1 VKIEFDP
8 AKDAIN
14 RRKHGLSLADAAW
27 FAIDAAAVVP
37 DERFAYGENRF
48 RAYGLIGTRM
58 HMLVFTMR
66 GETLLAISLRKANRR
81 EVRVYGRKIG

>member
-1 VKIEFDP
+1 MEIEFDP
-8 AKDAIN
+8 AKDAID

-37 DERFAYGENRF
+37 DERFAYGDNRF

-66 GETLLAISLRKANRR
+66 GEMLRTISLRKANKR
-81 EVRVYGRKIG
+81 EIRIYGGKIG